1 MSTRKSMVLIRDFQ
15 FRYAGAAVGVGVLS
29 TVISAVLILYPLY
42 TFEILRIPKFLP
54 MPILISMV
62 VAALL
67 NITLIGLIGV
77 YVTHSIAGPM
87 YSVVREFRRVESGD
101 WTSTMRQRKNDDL
114 RYLVRN
120 YNAMMDSLR
129 NQGKYES
136 DEVIKLKNTVEKIN
150 DPSKEEALEIID
162 TMNARWS
169 ERLEV
174 PKES

>member
-1 MSTRKSMVLIRDFQ
+1 MSTRKSMVLINRDFQ

-54 MPILISMV
+54 LPILISMV

-101 WTSTMRQRKNDDL
+101 WTSTMRQRK
-114 RYLVRN
+114 
-120 YNAMMDSLR
+120 
-129 NQGKYES
+129 K
-136 DEVIKLKNTVEKIN
+136 
-150 DPSKEEALEIID
+150 
-162 TMNARWS
+162 
-169 ERLEV
+169 
-174 PKES
+174 

>member
-1 MSTRKSMVLIRDFQ
+1 MVTGL
-15 FRYAGAAVGVGVLS
+15 
-29 TVISAVLILYPLY
+29 
-42 TFEILRIPKFLP
+42 
-54 MPILISMV
+54 
-62 VAALL
+62 ALC
-67 NITLIGLIGV
+67 
-77 YVTHSIAGPM
+77 A
-87 YSVVREFRRVESGD
+87 RE
-101 WTSTMRQRKNDDL
+101 KNDDL